1 MQHDELRELTGVYA
15 VDAVDS
21 SEAAV
26 VERHLVGCQR
36 CRGEVAELQEVAAL
50 LAFAG
55 GPAPSRVWD
64 GIAWEVGEP
73 SQPEPEPEPVPVLR
87 RPVERPPA
95 FRHRGV
101 SRRAF
106 IAVVALAAAVITG
119 LGLQVGHLDGRVHGS
134 PSASSA
140 QISQNLWRAAVATP
154 RARRLTLR
162 SSDGSRSA
170 MAVVLSDGTSYL
182 GPNNLPSISDQH
194 SYQVWG
200 KVGPAMVS
208 LAVLRSP
215 DAYQA
220 FSTPAQATALLITDE
235 SASGVISTTN
245 PPIVAASVPGPIL
258 PTH

>member
-1 MQHDELRELTGVYA
+1 MQHDELRALTGVYA

-55 GPAPSRVWD
+55 GPAPTRVWD
-64 GIAWEVGEP
+64 GIAWEVGE
-73 SQPEPEPEPVPVLR
+73 SSEPEPEPRPTSR
-87 RPVERPPA
+87 RPAERSPV
-95 FRHRGV
+95 FRHHGV
-101 SRRAF
+101 SRRVVA
-106 IAVVALAAAVITG
+106 AVVALAATVIVG
-119 LGLQVGHLDGRVHGS
+119 LGLQIGSLEGRAHRS
-134 PSASSA
+134 ASASSA
-140 QISQNLWRAAVATP
+140 QISRSLWRAAVATP
-154 RARRLTLR
+154 SARRLTLR

-182 GPNNLPSISDQH
+182 GPNNLPSISDEH

-200 KVGPAMVS
+200 KVGPTMVS

-215 DAYQA
+215 EAYQA
-220 FSTPAQATALLITDE
+220 FSTPAQTTALLITDE
-235 SASGVISTTN
+235 AATGVISTTN
-245 PPIVAASVPGPIL
+245 APVVAASVPEPIVG
-258 PTH
+258 TH

>member
-55 GPAPSRVWD
+55 GPAPTRLWD
-64 GIAWEVGEP
+64 GIAWEVGE
-73 SQPEPEPEPVPVLR
+73 SSEPEPLPAPRPPVD
-87 RPVERPPA
+87 RPPA
-95 FRHRGV
+95 FRHHGV
-101 SRRAF
+101 SRRVF
-106 IAVVALAAAVITG
+106 TAVVALAAAVIVA
-119 LGLQVGHLDGRVHGS
+119 LGLQVGHLDGRAHRS
-134 PSASSA
+134 PGASSA

-154 RARRLTLR
+154 SARRLTLR

-182 GPNNLPSISDQH
+182 GPNNLSSISDQH

-245 PPIVAASVPGPIL
+245 APVVAAPLPGPVL